1 MTRPTD
7 WHVLDLDGDPTPG
20 DPVRVR
26 QLASRFHDFAETAHR
41 AKLAVESL
49 QGDGALLTWVGKSG
63 DAFREQFGDF
73 PNQVTKLYRSHLMVG
88 DALDTF
94 APELERAQAQADR
107 ALADG
112 RAAAE
117 KVSSL
122 KGSLSVAQL
131 DFTGASKAA
140 EAAQAETVKP
150 DPDQVK
156 QAVRDATA
164 AQQRLSAAQGQVDG
178 AQGELDL
185 AKQLAMQA
193 KEMRDGASRA
203 CVREIDEASDAGI
216 QPRNFWQKLGDA
228 FKEIWNIIC
237 EVAKWVALVAG
248 IIGMILGGPLAWI
261 ALAAGAILLIK
272 AIVDFSQGKG
282 SVMDLVFGLLG
293 VIPGVKGLTS
303 LSKLSALYKAGGMK
317 EIGKAA
323 LNGMKIMAKDMVNLV
338 KAAGQGAVTVVKALG
353 DGSAAALAG
362 LKNAGKVV
370 TGAIDTGKVGDFI
383 PAGLP
388 KGGGPGFG
396 ALPTPTLPPVS
407 VTPGKTFKQHFDD
420 LAAVKTQTGNAHVQA
435 IKNDIA
441 GRISADK
448 LKIEGVHAADL
459 QVKVSKIDA
468 DAASKLAVDKLK
480 IENDFKVDLKAQ
492 SDRVKVDA
500 AADLSIA
507 KGDLDLTFDGLRA
520 AKLDEIKVASDAK
533 FSADELAVKNAS
545 AERGA
550 QIDVELKAIND
561 QANEIKAVMQSPAAQ
576 ADMVRFNEVYGGAM
590 KHLDAEN
597 IRLLDAKANLPS
609 DLAADLGKLRTDT
622 AAKLSGDQA
631 AALKELDIQKLDEI
645 TVAEK
650 TSADG
655 VKAEIENLTKNLE
668 QQRDLDVQNLTNQIE
683 NTRLGDI
690 KTAETQVD
698 AAKNLDLANNLQ
710 MHQADELTEIN
721 AFTKDLDL
729 QFDTANMQLNHQMLD
744 SLGENVGTVKVLH
757 GGSPY
762 GMPGDLGTVIE
773 KNLPKLDQINPNKMP
788 TDVNCTICVQRVD
801 DYVKTD
807 TITIAPKIP
816 TTRPLHTIEAN
827 YPGMQFQ
834 QVPGA
839 NYATV
844 VADMAAA
851 SPGTVGIIGYKI
863 GGTTDGHVMNVFNKD
878 GRIMFV
884 DGQTGG
890 LGHLPPLTNP
900 GSELW
905 FTRIP

>member
-73 PNQVTKLYRSHLMVG
+73 PNQVNKLYRSHLMVG
-88 DALDTF
+88 DALDAF
-94 APELERAQAQADR
+94 SPELERAQAQADR

-112 RAAAE
+112 RIAAE

-122 KGSLSVAQL
+122 KGSLSVAQT

-164 AQQRLSAAQGQVDG
+164 AQQRLSAAQSQVDG

-185 AKQLAMQA
+185 ARQLAMQA
-193 KEMRDGASRA
+193 KEMRDGASRT
-203 CVREIDEASDAGI
+203 CVREIEDASDAGI

-272 AIVDFSQGKG
+272 AIVDFTQGKG
-282 SVMDLVFGLLG
+282 SVMDLVFGILG

-323 LNGMKIMAKDMVNLV
+323 LNGMKTMAKDMVNIV

-362 LKNAGKVV
+362 LKNVNKVV
-370 TGAIDTGKVGDFI
+370 TGAIATGKLGDFI

-388 KGGGPGFG
+388 KGGTGFG
-396 ALPTPTLPPVS
+396 ALPTPKLPPVT
-407 VTPGKTFKQHFDD
+407 VTQGKTFKQHFDD
-420 LAAVKTQTGNAHVQA
+420 LAAVKTQTENTHVQA
-435 IKNDIA
+435 IKNDFA
-441 GRISADK
+441 GKIQTDK
-448 LKIEGVHAADL
+448 LRIEQAAKADL
-459 QVKVSKIDA
+459 QLKVDKINA
-468 DAASKLAVDKLK
+468 DAAAKLNVDQLK
-480 IENDFKVDLKAQ
+480 IENDFKVDLKNQ

-500 AADLSIA
+500 AADLSIT

-520 AKLDEIKVASDAK
+520 AKLDEIKIASDAK
-533 FSADELAVKNAS
+533 FSADELAIKNAS
-545 AERGA
+545 TAHGA
-550 QIDVELKAIND
+550 QIDIELKSIHD
-561 QANEIKAVMQSPAAQ
+561 QANEIRAVAQSPAAQ
-576 ADMVRFNEVYGGAM
+576 ADMARFTSVYGDAM

-597 IRLLDAKANLPS
+597 IRLLDAKANLPT
-609 DLAADLGKLRTDT
+609 DLAADLGKLQTDT
-622 AAKLSGDQA
+622 ATKLAGDQA
-631 AALKELDIQKLDEI
+631 AALKELDVQKLDEI
-645 TVAEK
+645 RIAEK

-655 VKAEIENLTKNLE
+655 VRVEIENLTKNLE

-690 KTAETQVD
+690 TVAETQVD
-698 AAKNLDLANNLQ
+698 ATKNLDLATNLQ

-721 AFTKDLDL
+721 AFTKDLNV
-729 QFDTANMQLNHQMLD
+729 QFDAANTSLNHQMLD

-773 KNLPKLDQINPNKMP
+773 KNLPKLDQININKMP

-807 TITIAPKIP
+807 TITVAPKLP
-816 TTRPLHTIEAN
+816 TTLPLSTIEVN
-827 YPGMQFQ
+827 YPGMKFQ

-839 NYATV
+839 DYGTV
-844 VADMAAA
+844 VADMAQAPA
-851 SPGTVGIIGYKI
+851 GTVGIIGYKT
-863 GGTTDGHVMNVFNKD
+863 GGSTDGHVMNVWNKD

-890 LGHLPPLTNP
+890 LGILPPLTNP